1 MKYFIISQ
9 PKAGTYLLSN
19 ILENMGISPSKLHF
33 DPSLIRKFKTLED
46 YEKINVSLKT
56 AVKKILKNNEFAVG
70 HIPYSERDEYALS
83 KTKKILITRNT
94 NKIKDSASRYLK
106 ETGIDVSEIIK
117 YKNLKNIKEW
127 KGKEGVFHIT
137 FEDLLKKN
145 SRKMDKL
152 QIFLFNEIRF
162 DSLDIINKALARDSL
177 TKSSI
182 RK

>member
-33 DPSLIRKFKTLED
+33 DPNLIRKFNTLED
-46 YEKINVSLKT
+46 YEKINASLKSG
-56 AVKKILKNNEFAVG
+56 VKKILKDEEFAVG
-70 HIPYSERDEYALS
+70 HIPYSERDEDALL

-94 NKIKDSASRYLK
+94 GKIKDSAKRYLK
-106 ETGIDVSEIIK
+106 ETGIDVGDIIK
-117 YKNLKNIKEW
+117 YKNLKNIKDW
-127 KGKEGVFHIT
+127 KGKEDVFYIT
-137 FEDLLKKN
+137 FEDLMKKDT
-145 SRKMDKL
+145 RKIDKL
-152 QIFLFNEIRF
+152 QIFLFNEIKF
-162 DSLDIINKALARDSL
+162 DSLEILEKALNQNSL